1 VVDEVGAP
9 GLAAEQQRSIHGKAS
24 CLAILGTAP
33 RPGPPGNGLPS
44 PPTDS
49 KQFLIPE

>member
-33 RPGPPGNGLPS
+33 APVRQLMAFLLH
-44 PPTDS
+44 PPTPS
-49 KQFLIPE
+49 SS